1 MALYIYDHGYRIQTP
16 KEALFPPSGVSATQQ
31 TKATQSSAKKEHQT
45 PEEDRIL
52 LQGNKPATQQNR
64 HPVSQAYIN
73 TAAKSAGTLED
84 RRKLTAAHIMV
95 SPVITVAPYTLV
107 QSAWQRMQ
115 DHEINHLLVADGGK
129 PLGLVSNHDILEAGV
144 SSVESIENLYSGKL
158 IAATPETL
166 VREVASSFI
175 EHNINAM
182 PIVDRSDNVVGII
195 CRYDLLRL
203 LVSGPHLERWV

>member
-16 KEALFPPSGVSATQQ
+16 KETIFPPSGVDATTQ
-31 TKATQSSAKKEHQT
+31 TKGTQSSTQKERNLAEQ
-45 PEEDRIL
+45 ERIII
-52 LQGNKPATQQNR
+52 QGKPSGQSGR
-64 HPVSQAYIN
+64 HPVSQAYMN
-73 TAAKSAGTLED
+73 TAAKSAGSLED

-95 SPVITVAPYTLV
+95 SPVVTVPPYTLI

-115 DHEINHLLVADGGK
+115 ENEINHLLVTEGGK
-129 PLGLVSNHDILEAGV
+129 PLGLVSNHDILEAGI
-144 SSVESIENLYSGKL
+144 SSVESIESLYSGKL
-158 IAATPETL
+158 VAATPETL
-166 VREVASSFI
+166 VREVASSFL